1 MKKTSII
8 LLVLVLNACIPFT
21 LNSQSDNSKFY
32 IGGNYNL
39 DFSSNKR
46 TFKSSVNSYEM
57 EKNTSIEFSPFIGYF
72 VLKNLST
79 GIKLD
84 YNFSKQLTP
93 DGMGSYNRNSSNSI
107 LIIPSIRYYF
117 FNSNFKPFVQAGY
130 GIGWEKLV
138 ESYFQTSNLKHNN
151 FLTQW
156 ELWGGISFSIKS
168 NLSFELGLGYNSL
181 TVNYKDKM
189 EAGGY
194 NKWQNVLNGPKSTI
208 GIVLF
213 L

>member
-8 LLVLVLNACIPFT
+8 LLVLVLNACIPFI
-21 LNSQSDNSKFY
+21 LNSQSDNNKFY

-39 DFSSNKR
+39 DFSNNKR

-57 EKNTSIEFSPFIGYF
+57 EKNTSIKFSPFIGYF
-72 VLKNLST
+72 VLKNLSP

-93 DGMGSYNRNSSNSI
+93 DGLGSYNRNSSNSI

-117 FNSNFKPFVQAGY
+117 FNSNVKPFIQAGY

-151 FLTQW
+151 FLSQW

-168 NLSFELGLGYNSL
+168 NLSFEFGIGYNSL

>member
-1 MKKTSII
+1 MKKTSI
-8 LLVLVLNACIPFT
+8 LLFVLLNACIHFT
-21 LNSQSDNSKFY
+21 LIAQSDKSKFY

-57 EKNTSIEFSPFIGYF
+57 EKNTSVEFSPFIGYF
-72 VLKNLST
+72 ILKNLSL

-84 YNFSKQLTP
+84 YNLSNQLVP
-93 DGMGSYNRNSSNSI
+93 NGLGDYNRNSSNSI

-117 FNSNFKPFVQAGY
+117 INANIKPFIQVGS

-138 ESYFQTSNLKHNN
+138 QSYYQTSNLKHNN
-151 FLTQW
+151 FLTEW

-168 NLSFELGLGYNSL
+168 NISLELGLGYNTL

-189 EAGGY
+189 SSGGY
-194 NKWQNVLNGPKSTI
+194 NKWQNVVRGPKSTI
-208 GIVLF
+208 GIVF
-213 L
+213 LL